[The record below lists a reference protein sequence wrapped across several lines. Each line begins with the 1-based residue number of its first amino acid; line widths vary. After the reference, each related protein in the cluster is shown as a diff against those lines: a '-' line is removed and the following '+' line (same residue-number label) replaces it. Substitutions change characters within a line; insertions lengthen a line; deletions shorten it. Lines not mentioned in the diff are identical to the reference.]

1 MKALYGVLLLGVCLL
16 PVHADEK
23 LDTSH
28 LPVEV
33 QRRIQEWK
41 GEGDLKKVRTRKAAD
56 GSTYYEV
63 DYKERGEDKKRGGR
77 GKGRGEGDGS
87 TPQPGRTLTTLT
99 TLPAETSLRWS
110 IRRKSL
116 RRMYLGQWFA
126 RFTSMLLK
134 PLLNTFRRDVEGP
147 GGLPVRL
154 LLMVASISIAT
165 GSAGKDRFR
174 DSISEPKVER
184 NASEPMEVWKTV

>member
-63 DYKERGEDKKRGGR
+63 DYKERGEDKKILVSADGR
-77 GKGRGEGDGS
+77 VISESGGKGSRGQGREEAVGKAEGKGMGAHHNLD
-87 TPQPGRTLTTLT
+87 
-99 TLPAETSLRWS
+99 
-110 IRRKSL
+110 
-116 RRMYLGQWFA
+116 
-126 RFTSMLLK
+126 
-134 PLLNTFRRDVEGP
+134 
-147 GGLPVRL
+147 
-154 LLMVASISIAT
+154 
-165 GSAGKDRFR
+165 
-174 DSISEPKVER
+174 EP
-184 NASEPMEVWKTV
+184 